1 MAVTDDDDQGGGGL
15 SYDDDSEEVTGGEG
29 GYLEKVTEGDMGG
42 GGFSGP
48 PKKGDVINEQPL
60 TCRVINTCWTITVI
74 CTISTPSQRRT
85 ARTFPI
91 SICFWIT
98 LARFSRG
105 SREVC
110 TTSTIRSPGCVY
122 YNLLRGHVIK

>member
-48 PKKGDVINEQPL
+48 PKKGDVIYEWPL
-60 TCRVINTCWTITVI
+60 MTGLFPSSSPSSPVSYLVSEEPITEPQFRDVI
-74 CTISTPSQRRT
+74 T
-85 ARTFPI
+85 AVLPV
-91 SICFWIT
+91 
-98 LARFSRG
+98 ARS
-105 SREVC
+105 SY
-110 TTSTIRSPGCVY
+110 STI
-122 YNLLRGHVIK
+122 H